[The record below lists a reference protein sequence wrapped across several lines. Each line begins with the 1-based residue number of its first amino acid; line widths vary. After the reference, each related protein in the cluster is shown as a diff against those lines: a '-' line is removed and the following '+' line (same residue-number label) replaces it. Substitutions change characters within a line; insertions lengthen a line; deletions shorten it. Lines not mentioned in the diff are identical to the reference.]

1 MFLRLKNLMNKLHAY
16 PNNNLENVPTA
27 IGPSEKSTV
36 TFYID
41 TLNGKNYI
49 QFFENDIDRGYLF
62 FDESRNLKS

>member
-1 MFLRLKNLMNKLHAY
+1 MLFPCSRHKCRD
-16 PNNNLENVPTA
+16 PQNNNLENVPTA

>member
-1 MFLRLKNLMNKLHAY
+1 MSGVSNRKFLYFKLY
-16 PNNNLENVPTA
+16 INNLENVPTA

>member
-1 MFLRLKNLMNKLHAY
+1 MGVFYFIKSLY
-16 PNNNLENVPTA
+16 SNNNLENVPTA